1 MSVGHQTVPYTNQ
14 NSSGKVVSNNT
25 CGQERRRELMK
36 IPSGGGGV
44 NRSKTQWL
52 MHLESQSK
60 NTMRDHEVIRREARI
75 VDPVGQRGRG
85 KERMSGQ

>member
-1 MSVGHQTVPYTNQ
+1 
-14 NSSGKVVSNNT
+14 
-25 CGQERRRELMK
+25 MK

-60 NTMRDHEVIRREARI
+60 NTKRGHEVIRRETRI
-75 VDPVGQRGRG
+75 VVPVGQRGIW